1 MKFLQK
7 YKYFILCSVLVI
19 LFFSMMFFTHA
30 SEKQSKDIEIFP
42 STYQPYLQELKN
54 KHPNWSFTALYTNLD
69 WNYVIE
75 QENIFGKNLVPKNY
89 SDHWKNTKPGEYNV
103 EVDAG
108 WVDAS
113 KKAVEYCMDPRNFL
127 NEVRIFQFETLS
139 YDSNMSQIDAI
150 EKILYGTEFYRQKV
164 SYLDSNRK

>member
-89 SDHWKNTKPGEYNV
+89 SDNWKNTKPGEYNV

-113 KKAVEYCMDPRNFL
+113 KKAVEYCMDTRNFI

-139 YDSNMSQIDAI
+139 YDSNMSQIEGI